1 MPYVLVLYY
10 SRFGSVAALAAEIA
24 QGIDQV
30 PGIEARVRT
39 VPSVSPDFD
48 PDATDIPADGPLFC
62 TEDDFALTS
71 AIALGSPGR
80 FGNMAAPLK
89 YFLEQTTGSWVS
101 GRLVGKPATVFTS
114 TTTPHGGQESTL
126 LSMINPLLHHGMLIT
141 GVPFTEPGLHET
153 IGGGSPYGV
162 SHIAGE
168 SHNALHPELKNLAR
182 HQGARLA
189 TYALRL
195 MNETKT
201 RQY

>member
-10 SRFGSVAALAAEIA
+10 SRFGSVSALADALA
-24 QGIDQV
+24 QGVEQV

-39 VPSVSPDFD
+39 VPSVSPEYD
-48 PDATDIPADGPLFC
+48 PSTTDIPDQGPLYC
-62 TEDDFALTS
+62 SADDFASAS

-101 GRLVGKPATVFTS
+101 GHMVGKPATVFTS

-126 LSMINPLLHHGMLIT
+126 LSMVNPLLHHGMLIT
-141 GVPFTEPGLHET
+141 GIPFTEPGLHQS

-168 SHNALHPELKNLAR
+168 QHVPLSQDLITLAR
-182 HQGARLA
+182 HQGNRLA

-195 MNETKT
+195 MNDPD
-201 RQY
+201 